1 MAQNINDFD
10 KDDNG
15 LDLPCVPLPLQKLQ
29 NKREITKIH
38 NRHHPGISPFI
49 TAIIRLS
56 KMHSN
61 INFIKNGVRV

>member
-1 MAQNINDFD
+1 MTQTINDFD

-15 LDLPCVPLPLQKLQ
+15 LDLPRVPLPVQELQ
-29 NKREITKIH
+29 NKREISKIH
-38 NRHHPGISPFI
+38 KRHHPGISPFI

-56 KMHSN
+56 KMHRN